1 MTGNKGRIADGL
13 VVLISLLFFT
23 AAQLGR
29 VSWTAFA
36 VALSYVRLCAVSIYE
51 LGIEE
56 HWMSWWS
63 WTLNLDKC
71 FWFPY
76 LLLVLFLIP
85 TLDPI
90 PMFCLPS
97 CLASVLG
104 ISLPQQGCSLDA
116 TWAVYM
122 WHGVIQRHEQLALG
136 AAHLCYCRT
145 TLGFLAGVLCQS
157 WHCTCMFV
165 CSSVPEQALASQ
177 HRITCCSEGLNWNS
191 QEVFI

>member
-1 MTGNKGRIADGL
+1 MTGNEGRIADGL

-29 VSWTAFA
+29 VSWMAFA
-36 VALSYVRLCAVSIYE
+36 VALSYVWLCAVSIYE

-85 TLDPI
+85 ILDPI

-122 WHGVIQRHEQLALG
+122 CMAWGDTEAWAAGTGCSTSVLLQNDSRLLGRCVMPVMALYL
-136 AAHLCYCRT
+136 H
-145 TLGFLAGVLCQS
+145 V
-157 WHCTCMFV
+157 CMFFSARA
-165 CSSVPEQALASQ
+165 SSGKS
-177 HRITCCSEGLNWNS
+177 T
-191 QEVFI
+191 